1 MCIAQGGRVGIFS
14 REGRQVVQHSQQLC
28 AQIDK
33 AIPVQDQVGVVGHIA
48 AGSPQVENAHRG
60 RRGLAVGV
68 YVRHHIVA
76 YLPLPLSGRIIVDVG
91 DMRLQLGD
99 LRFGDGQT

>member
-1 MCIAQGGRVGIFS
+1 M
-14 REGRQVVQHSQQLC
+14 
-28 AQIDK
+28 
-33 AIPVQDQVGVVGHIA
+33 
-48 AGSPQVENAHRG
+48 ENARRG

-76 YLPLPLSGRIIVDVG
+76 YLSLPLGGYIIVDVG